1 MTDEKRPLTAS
12 LYLLTVFLSA
22 FLLFQIQP
30 LISKF
35 ILPWFGGSPAV
46 WTTCMLFF
54 QVVLFAGYIYAH
66 VVVKNM
72 SAKSQTILHIIMLV
86 AATSVLPIIPDSTW
100 KPTDASDPSGRIIM
114 LLAVTVGLPYFVLST
129 TGPLLQGWYFRTL
142 PGSSPYRLYSL
153 SNIGSLLALLSYPF
167 AVEPNFA
174 TENQALIWSWSFY
187 LFAGCCAGCALVM
200 VLQTKG
206 EPVVQEPDHEID
218 PNAIETHAV
227 GSQNIEGAPS
237 SPVSTLM
244 QADAETTP
252 IVAVAVADSSEID
265 EAQEVVGDAAKVPS
279 PGFSQ
284 LFFWFAL
291 AAVPSVMLLAT
302 TNQVCTDIAVVPF
315 LWVLPLSLYL
325 LSFILCFD
333 SDRWYSRRLY
343 ASLLF
348 VFVGGTVFVL
358 WDSALSWQLA
368 TSIVLQASIFFGLM
382 FCSCMVCHGE
392 LVRLKPHPKY
402 LTTFYLSISA
412 GGALGGLLVGMVA
425 PQVFQTHFELHLGII
440 ATCVLLI
447 LVFSRDSESAIANR
461 QSFALWAVM
470 IVGVGL
476 LSWSLNAQAARVT
489 RDALSIERNF
499 YGVVR
504 VDRSTKSFTLKHG
517 NIRHGHQ
524 FVDVN
529 RRHLPTTYYGYDSG
543 AGIVLAQHKANEP
556 KRVGVI
562 GLGAGT
568 LAVYAKPNDY
578 YRMYEIN
585 PAVIRMVEQ
594 YFTYLSECKGKTE
607 TIVGDARIM
616 LENEEPQKFDVLVL
630 DAFSGDAVPTHLI
643 TKECCEIYL
652 KHLAKDGILA
662 FHVTNR
668 HVDLKP
674 ICNALASEFSLACV
688 GTYSHGDI
696 KMGTRDTLWIL
707 LSPNKQSL
715 SALNLESTNLVDMG
729 KNKILWTDTFSN
741 LLSVMSTAGNVR
753 FLDK

>member
-1 MTDEKRPLTAS
+1 MTEKKRPLTAS

-22 FLLFQIQP
+22 FLLFQVQP

-54 QVVLFAGYIYAH
+54 QVVLLGGYIYAH
-66 VVVKNM
+66 AVVKNL
-72 SAKSQTILHIIMLV
+72 SPKAQTVLHILMLIG
-86 AATSVLPIIPDSTW
+86 ATSLLPIIPDSAW
-100 KPTDASDPSGRIIM
+100 KPTDASDPGGRIIL

-167 AVEPNFA
+167 AVEPNFTA
-174 TENQALIWSWSFY
+174 ENQAMIWSWTYY
-187 LFAGCCAGCALVM
+187 LFAACCGICAILM
-200 VLQTKG
+200 VLQTAGK
-206 EPVVQEPDHEID
+206 PVVSESSASQSEEQDGLAVVDASGVDETGVDASAEP
-218 PNAIETHAV
+218 P
-227 GSQNIEGAPS
+227 SQLGN
-237 SPVSTLM
+237 PV
-244 QADAETTP
+244 E
-252 IVAVAVADSSEID
+252 
-265 EAQEVVGDAAKVPS
+265 

-343 ASLLF
+343 VPLLI
-348 VFVGGTVFVL
+348 VFVAGAVFIL
-358 WDSALSWQLA
+358 WDSALNWALA
-368 TSIVLQASIFFGLM
+368 TSIILQASIFFGLM

-392 LVRLKPHPKY
+392 LVSLKPHPKY

-412 GGALGGLLVGMVA
+412 GGAFGGLLVGMLA
-425 PQVFQTHFELHLGII
+425 PHIFQTHFELHLGIV
-440 ATCVLLI
+440 ATFVMLI
-447 LVFSRDSESAIANR
+447 LVLSRDWKTTMAQR
-461 QSFALWAVM
+461 PSFAVWSVM
-470 IVGVGL
+470 IVSVAG

-504 VDRSTKSFTLKHG
+504 VDRTKESFTLKHG
-517 NIRHGHQ
+517 NVRHGHQ
-524 FVDVN
+524 FADVE
-529 RRHLPTTYYGYDSG
+529 RRDQPTTYYGYDSG
-543 AGIVLAQHKANEP
+543 VGIAIAQHKANEP

-568 LAVYAKPNDY
+568 LAVYAKPDDY
-578 YRMYEIN
+578 FRMYEIN
-585 PAVIRMVEQ
+585 PAVIRMANK
-594 YFTYLSECKGKTE
+594 YFTYLSDCKGKVE

-616 LENEEPQKFDVLVL
+616 LENEEPQNFDVLVL

-652 KHLAKDGILA
+652 KHLAKDGIMA
-662 FHVTNR
+662 FHITNR

-674 ICNALASEFSLACV
+674 ICNALASEFNLACL
-688 GTYSHGDI
+688 GTYSTRN
-696 KMGTRDTLWIL
+696 KQQGTQDALWIL
-707 LSPNKQSL
+707 LSPSQNSI
-715 SALNLESTNLVDMG
+715 SALNLERTNIVDMG
-729 KNKILWTDTFSN
+729 NKKILWTDTFSN
-741 LLSVMSTAGNVR
+741 LLSVISTAGNIE